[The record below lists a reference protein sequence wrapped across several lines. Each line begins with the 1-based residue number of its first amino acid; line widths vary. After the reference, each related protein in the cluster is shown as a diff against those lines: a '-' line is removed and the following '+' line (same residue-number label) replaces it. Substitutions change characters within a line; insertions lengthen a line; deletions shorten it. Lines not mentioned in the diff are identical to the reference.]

1 MEYLSISDDE
11 WNKGSLVGCCSSHHR
26 FHRIKVSQKFHCCG
40 FEFERNGTKD
50 VEIIGSNRAERYR
63 GSGRGTVRRLLQRH
77 VPLGESARDTF
88 AAHPCTWMHSKR
100 GSLGIVIG
108 FEQIQ

>member
-26 FHRIKVSQKFHCCG
+26 FHRIKVSQKVHCCG

-63 GSGRGTVRRLLQRH
+63 GSGRGTVRRLCNVTFLSASQLGTRSRRILH
-77 VPLGESARDTF
+77 VDALE
-88 AAHPCTWMHSKR
+88 KR
-100 GSLGIVIG
+100 LAGSSYW
-108 FEQIQ
+108 F